1 MRLCSLSGHF
11 RFLCKQGSSPVNEL
25 WVVNI
30 FLNYIFNVI
39 SILLWVDSWV
49 SQVQPSRQCLDR
61 VSDFWMCVFYAVPV
75 SSSSL
80 ITTKH
85 NIGARATHMNT
96 AISSWW
102 SRWRSFQEPLR
113 FSSTAETSQLLPPSS
128 VHSLLWRTECIC
140 LKYTSIINCISNT
153 LVWWNSNEI
162 PSQIRIS
169 GAEVGNYPLGSFSV
183 WKTTLSVSPVNF
195 IAQNFTILIN
205 LEMWH
210 LMQICSN
217 LSICEFFLKNIWVWW
232 TVKFWHALFKHDQEC
247 LLK

>member
-30 FLNYIFNVI
+30 FLNYVFNVV
-39 SILLWVDSWV
+39 SILLWVEGWV
-49 SQVQPSRQCLDR
+49 SQVHPSRQCLDR
-61 VSDFWMCVFYAVPV
+61 VSEFWMCVFYTVPV

-128 VHSLLWRTECIC
+128 VHSLLWRTEMYLPQVHKYHKLY
-140 LKYTSIINCISNT
+140 LKYSG
-153 LVWWNSNEI
+153 LVELKWNPLTN
-162 PSQIRIS
+162 QNLRGRS
-169 GAEVGNYPLGSFSV
+169 GALPLGHFQGLENYCVCFSRE
-183 WKTTLSVSPVNF
+183 F
-195 IAQNFTILIN
+195 CCAEFYN
-205 LEMWH
+205 LDKSRDVT
-210 LMQICSN
+210 SN
-217 LSICEFFLKNIWVWW
+217 ADMF
-232 TVKFWHALFKHDQEC
+232 
-247 LLK
+247 